1 MDGNSG
7 RIGSAEK
14 FVEAYWDF
22 VKASVSEAAEPL
34 CREMAEGF
42 HVTTSDIDEARKE
55 VAEVGRTIQRIAAH
69 ASFHSM
75 VACYVCA
82 AQMPRADL
90 DRLLDSLDT
99 PPARDNPLAAEAV
112 EEVFAVM
119 AREIRAFRNALDGAG

>member
-1 MDGNSG
+1 MDGDRG
-7 RIGSAEK
+7 RIASAED
-14 FVEAYWDF
+14 FVEAFWDV
-22 VKASVSEAAEPL
+22 VKAAVSEAAEPI
-34 CREMAEGF
+34 CREMAEGV
-42 HVTTSDIDEARKE
+42 HATAKDIDDARKD

-82 AQMPRADL
+82 AQMPSADL

-119 AREIRAFRNALDGAG
+119 AREIRSFRNALDGAG